1 MTTPILPSFTV
12 TSPIIPVPSPVWVTI
27 EISEY
32 VRTPLEGVY
41 PTPGLI
47 MVAALLSSIFA
58 TPAVLI
64 RVADAF
70 RLSNWLMVTPGT
82 NPADKVFDIAVPNPT
97 IAFLDRDVIE
107 FSANVGT
114 SSLPVANSELK
125 NLPVEGD
132 VLNTALLI
140 RNFMSSYWL
149 GSHVVPFCD
158 LNNDPKYGCWLIKTC
173 CSSGNPTVDMSTS
186 PILDIQQL

>member
-1 MTTPILPSFTV
+1 M
-12 TSPIIPVPSPVWVTI
+12 
-27 EISEY
+27 SEY

-47 MVAALLSSIFA
+47 IVTSLDPLIVAI
-58 TPAVLI
+58 PAVLM

-70 RLSNWLMVTPGT
+70 KLSNWLILTPGT
-82 NPADKVFDIAVPNPT
+82 NPAVKVFDIGVPNPT
-97 IAFLDRDVIE
+97 IAFLDKDVIE
-107 FSANVGT
+107 FSANFGI
-114 SSLPVANSELK
+114 SPLPVANSELK
-125 NLPVEGD
+125 NLPTEGD

-140 RNFMSSYWL
+140 RNFISSYWL

-173 CSSGNPTVDMSTS
+173 CSSGSPTVDMSTS